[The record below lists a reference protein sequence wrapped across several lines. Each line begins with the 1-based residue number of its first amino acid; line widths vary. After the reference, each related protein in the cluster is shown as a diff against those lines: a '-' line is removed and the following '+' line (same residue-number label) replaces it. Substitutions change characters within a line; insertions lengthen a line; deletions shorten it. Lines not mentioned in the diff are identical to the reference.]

1 MPSLLAWVGAALGKW
16 EQHYPQSVLPIL
28 ASSRKGTPHAASPS
42 EVNRFHPPL
51 CLLTWA
57 LTFLQSSATCG
68 GWAGLQALR
77 RPLRESS
84 LATTPQSSTDLHRFL
99 SLSFISA
106 PFQKK
111 KKKKPVF
118 YSLEHDCE
126 SPFIPQRW
134 SLSLDH
140 LHRRVLLLADGEEG
154 FRASVRQRGKL
165 PYILLGT
172 QE

>member
-1 MPSLLAWVGAALGKW
+1 MPPLLAWVGAALGKW

-57 LTFLQSSATCG
+57 LTFPQSSATCG

-111 KKKKPVF
+111 KTNLF
-118 YSLEHDCE
+118 ST
-126 SPFIPQRW
+126 
-134 SLSLDH
+134 H
-140 LHRRVLLLADGEEG
+140 LNMTVNHHLYPKDGPYLWIIFTGG
-154 FRASVRQRGKL
+154 FCF
-165 PYILLGT
+165 
-172 QE
+172 